1 MDKQNFS
8 SKNSDS
14 VSYAEE
20 DGGSS
25 SGGGGLNVIFT
36 KVQVNQQNQVCDR
49 NRFPGGATTSFD
61 LTMFNQQF
69 MFDRYVYVI

>member
-8 SKNSDS
+8 SKNSES

-25 SGGGGLNVIFT
+25 SGGGLNVIFT
-36 KVQVNQQNQVCDR
+36 KVQVNQQNQVCDM

-61 LTMFNQQF
+61 LIMLNQQF
-69 MFDRYVYVI
+69 MLDMYVYVI